1 MMWTN
6 NPARDAERY
15 HEHLEDSGKKIGVC
29 EHCSDP
35 IFEGEDYYDIDGD
48 MVHEDCIRDY
58 AERWLVRG

>member
-1 MMWTN
+1 MIMWTD
-6 NPARDAERY
+6 NPERDAERY
-15 HEHLEDSGKKIGVC
+15 YEETKPKSIGVC

-35 IFEGEDYYDIDGD
+35 IYDYEDYYDIDGD